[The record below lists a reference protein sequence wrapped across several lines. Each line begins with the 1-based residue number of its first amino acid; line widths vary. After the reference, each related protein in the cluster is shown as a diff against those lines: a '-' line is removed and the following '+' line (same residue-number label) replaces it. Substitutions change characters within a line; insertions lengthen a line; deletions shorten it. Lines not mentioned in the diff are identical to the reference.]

1 MGFANPQYLW
11 LLSFMPLL
19 ALVLFAAYR
28 ARSNSSEQFRPARF
42 RRGEKKRARESR
54 TAEIVFNTGML
65 IAAALMILALSAPYQ
80 NDKPVTVPEGPVQ
93 AAFVVDVSRSMAAED
108 YRHHMPADA
117 GAVPDLNSPWGSR
130 LHMAKY
136 QMGKIMDA
144 IAGNEVGVVTYTAH
158 GFAQAVPS
166 KDQSALRFVLKHW
179 VKIGS
184 APGDGSNYASGIT
197 TALDLLKQSENTSKQ
212 SENTSKQNENTSKQN
227 ENTSKQSENTSK
239 QKVIILFSDGGFTGN
254 RKEITAAV
262 ERLKSENVKL
272 VIVGIGT
279 PGDNAIPQYENGT
292 LSGPMT
298 VDGKTVTT
306 SYEED
311 DIRELMNMANADYK
325 HIDLDA
331 RNQAVAIDWMTTVS
345 GTAVVF
351 ERRMLDR
358 YLAGAAYA
366 LIAMLVLTGIFLRR
380 SKIV

>member
-212 SENTSKQNENTSKQN
+212 SENTSKQ
-227 ENTSKQSENTSK
+227 
-239 QKVIILFSDGGFTGN
+239 KVIILFSDGGFTGN